1 MKEELTIL
9 RTLSGQKAF
18 VEKQLKYGIIDIV
31 DATNELSMIEKKERK
46 LIKNIVLK
54 THVKKDGS
62 PRNITYQESKGLY
75 YTLMPNKSKIY
86 AVSLDELYAKLFK
99 AYGLTLQDT
108 SVKGIFQTALDLKAR
123 TENNSENTV
132 SHYQYDFD
140 RFISDEFAK
149 TDIRTISK
157 TDLQAYTQEMVN
169 RLHPKK
175 KAYLGYKGVLNL
187 IFVYAFGEGIIPVN
201 PVSFIKNGVYYKSC
215 DIKPAK
221 AENKILTEEEIQKV
235 VDAVRTRMK
244 YKQYKGY
251 FINGYAILLAIETGM
266 RAGELCSL
274 KWEDIKTDHIH
285 IHSQQLHRLRKDKKC
300 TKEYYYA
307 DWTKD
312 EKGIP
317 NGGRIFPLTN
327 NIKAI
332 LQELKSLQ
340 DSLHIHSE
348 YVFCHADGEWI
359 KTDAYETCVRRLLS
373 GLGLSVTNNHAFR
386 MSLNSNIFIGKCNI
400 PVTERARLLGHSV
413 ETNLRHYSYAG
424 KDSLDDICTLLN
436 RETAVVPQVSPRSHL
451 KVVDF
456 TKRKAQEPHIL
467 RL

>member
-75 YTLMPNKSKIY
+75 YTLMPDKSKIY

-187 IFVYAFGEGIIPVN
+187 IFVYALGRE
-201 PVSFIKNGVYYKSC
+201 SF
-215 DIKPAK
+215 P
-221 AENKILTEEEIQKV
+221 
-235 VDAVRTRMK
+235 
-244 YKQYKGY
+244 
-251 FINGYAILLAIETGM
+251 
-266 RAGELCSL
+266 
-274 KWEDIKTDHIH
+274 
-285 IHSQQLHRLRKDKKC
+285 
-300 TKEYYYA
+300 
-307 DWTKD
+307 
-312 EKGIP
+312 
-317 NGGRIFPLTN
+317 
-327 NIKAI
+327 
-332 LQELKSLQ
+332 
-340 DSLHIHSE
+340 
-348 YVFCHADGEWI
+348 
-359 KTDAYETCVRRLLS
+359 
-373 GLGLSVTNNHAFR
+373 
-386 MSLNSNIFIGKCNI
+386 
-400 PVTERARLLGHSV
+400 
-413 ETNLRHYSYAG
+413 
-424 KDSLDDICTLLN
+424 
-436 RETAVVPQVSPRSHL
+436 
-451 KVVDF
+451 
-456 TKRKAQEPHIL
+456 
-467 RL
+467 

>member
-9 RTLSGQKAF
+9 RDLSGQKAF

-46 LIKNIVLK
+46 LIKNIVLA

-201 PVSFIKNGVYYKSC
+201 PVSFIKNGLYYKSC

-221 AENKILTEEEIQKV
+221 AEDKILTEEEIQKV
-235 VDAVRTRMK
+235 IDAVRTRMK

-274 KWEDIKTDHIH
+274 KWEDIK
-285 IHSQQLHRLRKDKKC
+285 
-300 TKEYYYA
+300 
-307 DWTKD
+307 
-312 EKGIP
+312 
-317 NGGRIFPLTN
+317 LT
-327 NIKAI
+327 I
-332 LQELKSLQ
+332 S
-340 DSLHIHSE
+340 
-348 YVFCHADGEWI
+348 
-359 KTDAYETCVRRLLS
+359 
-373 GLGLSVTNNHAFR
+373 
-386 MSLNSNIFIGKCNI
+386 IFIPSSYTVCARIRNVQRNI
-400 PVTERARLLGHSV
+400 ITQTGQRMKKVFPT
-413 ETNLRHYSYAG
+413 AG
-424 KDSLDDICTLLN
+424 
-436 RETAVVPQVSPRSHL
+436 EFFP
-451 KVVDF
+451 
-456 TKRKAQEPHIL
+456 
-467 RL
+467 